1 MRGRIMFVPRLQFFE
16 EMLVRHAVGNKLHP
30 FSCHGTQEL
39 FSAFVDERYVIQ
51 VDKAR
56 PPLAGL
62 VRRIP
67 TFLQLPHPG
76 RHEATL
82 QSPSHFR
89 CGFRYGDLQHV
100 LVSCPSTK

>member
-16 EMLVRHAVGNKLHP
+16 EMLVGHAVGNELHT

-39 FSAFVDERYVIQ
+39 FSAFVDESYVIQ

-67 TFLQLPHPG
+67 AFLQLPSPG
-76 RHEATL
+76 RHEAAL
-82 QSPSHFR
+82 QSPSQLR
-89 CGFRYGDLQHV
+89 RGFRNSDLQHDAT
-100 LVSCPSTK
+100 SSPPSK